1 MENKLKIK
9 FLGAAGT
16 VTGSKFYLEYNDFRI
31 LIDCGLFQGLK
42 ELRLLNW
49 EDLPVDVSK
58 IDYVL
63 ITHGHLDHTAYLPR
77 LIQQGFTGEV
87 IATAP
92 SLAIAEIILRD
103 TAKIQEEEAEKA
115 NKEEYSKHAPALPLY
130 TSDEVEKII
139 EHFKSID
146 TDEWFDLAENIKF
159 RFIKAGH
166 ILGAC
171 SIELHIR
178 EKVFVFSGDLGR
190 NEDVLLEAPVKPDWA
205 DYLFLESTY
214 GNKLHP
220 EEDIDKILANLIHD
234 TIKERSI
241 LLIASFAVERLQLLV
256 YLLWKLFKKNKV
268 PEIPVYIDSPMGVDA
283 THVFSMFPGY
293 HKIPAHEFEAMKNR
307 FELVSSFR
315 RTWEIIDMKGPRIVI
330 AGSGMITGGR
340 ILTYLK
346 QFIDDPSTRLLLTGY
361 QAEGTRG
368 RQLEEGVHEIK
379 IRGKYYPVKA
389 RISRLESLSAHAD
402 QKELLE
408 WCRNIKNVPEEVYL
422 IHGEKQVTDAFKV
435 KLVSEFNWN
444 VKIPSLNDEIEIIL

>member
-1 MENKLKIK
+1 MEDKLKIK

-16 VTGSKFYLEYNDFRI
+16 VTGSKFYLEHDNFRI
-31 LIDCGLFQGLK
+31 LIDCGMFQGLK

-49 EDLPVDVSK
+49 EDLPVEVSR

-63 ITHGHLDHTAYLPR
+63 ISHGHLDHTGYLPR
-77 LIQQGFTGEV
+77 LIQQGFQGE
-87 IATAP
+87 IISTAP
-92 SLAIAEIILRD
+92 SLAITEIILKD

-115 NKEEYSKHAPALPLY
+115 NEENYSKHSPALPLY
-130 TSDEVEKII
+130 TSEEVEKTINL
-139 EHFKSID
+139 FKNINI
-146 TDEWFDLAENIKF
+146 DEWFDLAENVKF

-171 SIELHIR
+171 SIELHIG
-178 EKVFVFSGDLGR
+178 EKVFMFSGDLGR

-220 EEDIDKILANLIHD
+220 EEDIDEILANLIHD
-234 TIKERSI
+234 TITERSI

-256 YLLWKLFKKNKV
+256 YLLWKLFKQNKV
-268 PEIPVYIDSPMGVDA
+268 PEIPVFIDSPMGIDA
-283 THVFSMFPGY
+283 THVFSMFPDY
-293 HKIPAHEFEAMKNR
+293 HKIPPHEFEAMKNR
-307 FELVSSFR
+307 FELVSSFK
-315 RTWEIIDMKGPRIVI
+315 RTWEIIDKEGPRIVI

-346 QFIDDPSTRLLLTGY
+346 QFIDDSSTRLLLTGY

-389 RISRLESLSAHAD
+389 KISRLESLSAHAD

-444 VKIPSLNDEIEIIL
+444 VKIPSLNDEIEINL